1 MSDEPDDIQEELQM
15 VYDVTTA
22 RTFEVIDYTAM
33 IVRQHLFQY
42 GKGVAV
48 EAYRN
53 IVRAVREQA
62 DSFESEVINDDEF
75 WDGFADEDEEFDD
88 DGFEDEDD
96 DLPYW
101 GGSNEWN

>member
-15 VYDVTTA
+15 VYDVTMA

-33 IVRQHLFQY
+33 VARQQLFQY
-42 GKGVAV
+42 GKQVAI
-48 EAYRN
+48 EAYRS

-75 WDGFADEDEEFDD
+75 WDGFENSPDQD
-88 DGFEDEDD
+88 EDEDD

>member
-1 MSDEPDDIQEELQM
+1 MNDESDDIQEDLQL

-62 DSFESEVINDDEF
+62 ASFESEVINDDEF
-75 WDGFADEDEEFDD
+75 WDEFEDGPDQ
-88 DGFEDEDD
+88 DEDD
-96 DLPYW
+96 DRPYW

>member
-1 MSDEPDDIQEELQM
+1 M

-33 IVRQHLFQY
+33 VVRQQLFQY
-42 GKGVAV
+42 GRSVAI

-75 WDGFADEDEEFDD
+75 WDGFEDEDEEFEDEDD
-88 DGFEDEDD
+88 DLDDDEDFEDADD

-101 GGSNEWN
+101 GGSNEHN